1 MKNIIQKIKL
11 LLTVATVTYKE
22 WAAYRSHSMLSIFIG
37 PAYFLVMAS
46 VWSALYTNS
55 GSLNGMT
62 LNEVITYYGITTLI
76 NYATMDFAGW
86 NLQMLIRTG
95 KYLTF
100 ALRPVHH
107 RFFALS
113 QKIGHR
119 TLGIIF
125 EFIPVL
131 LIFIFIF
138 KINIMPSNLLYAVV
152 SIILCFFMNFYVNYS
167 IGLLAFWFTNVNGL
181 SMIYK
186 LLSSFFS
193 GALLPLTFF
202 PEAIQKIMFFL
213 PFQYVYYIPARVYSG
228 NVHMVGLDFS
238 VLAILSIQAVYV
250 IIMFFVSDILY
261 RAGIKHFTG
270 VGA

>member
-1 MKNIIQKIKL
+1 MKNIIQKTRL

-22 WAAYRSHSMLSIFIG
+22 WAAYRAHSLLSIFIG
-37 PAYFLVMAS
+37 PAYFLVMSS
-46 VWSALYTNS
+46 VWSALYSNA
-55 GSLNGMT
+55 GSLNNMS
-62 LNEVITYYGITTLI
+62 LNQVITYYGITTLI

-86 NLQMLIRTG
+86 NFQMLIRTG

-138 KINIMPSNLLYAVV
+138 KINIMPYNLLYAVI
-152 SIILCFFMNFYVNYS
+152 SIILCFLMNFYVNYS
-167 IGLLAFWFTNVNGL
+167 IGLLAFWFTDVNGL
-181 SMIYK
+181 SMFYR
-186 LLSSFFS
+186 LLSSLFS

-202 PEAIQKIMFFL
+202 PIAIQKIMFFL
-213 PFQYVYYIPARVYSG
+213 PFQYIYYIPSMVYTG
-228 NVHMVGLDFS
+228 NVHMAGLEFS
-238 VLAILSIQAVYV
+238 IPAILSIQALYV
-250 IIMFFVSDILY
+250 IIMFFASDILY

-270 VGA
+270 VGT